1 MLLTG
6 TGTGTRTMVTAETTA
21 IGTIGLSTEGWC
33 LIEQECSMYL
43 LLGVG
48 AAHLDGNTATTT
60 TTTTTSTTT
69 IVIVMSI
76 VIIVIAIVSDGGE
89 GG

>member
-60 TTTTTSTTT
+60 TTTSTTT

>member
-6 TGTGTRTMVTAETTA
+6 TGTGTRTMVTAETAA
-21 IGTIGLSTEGWC
+21 IGTVGLSTEGWC

-43 LLGVG
+43 LLGVR
-48 AAHLDGNTATTT
+48 AAHLDGNAATTT
-60 TTTTTSTTT
+60 ITTSTTT
-69 IVIVMSI
+69 IVIVTI
-76 VIIVIAIVSDGGE
+76 VVIVSDGCE